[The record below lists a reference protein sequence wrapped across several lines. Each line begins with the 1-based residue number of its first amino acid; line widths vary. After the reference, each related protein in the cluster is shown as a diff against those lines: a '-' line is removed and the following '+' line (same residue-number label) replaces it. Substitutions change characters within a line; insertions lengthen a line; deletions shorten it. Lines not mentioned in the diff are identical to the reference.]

1 MGGVARNAECFAGQA
16 CIVDVLDGGE
26 GGTNDLLSCSHYA
39 LQGLPTGCSAAAVPH
54 SDAAGQDAL
63 GGSLVEGAHDG
74 GRCSR
79 SSKFAEKVEALLSFA
94 GQ

>member
-1 MGGVARNAECFAGQA
+1 MSWREGRGAPTIFSAPLTMRCR
-16 CIVDVLDGGE
+16 VL
-26 GGTNDLLSCSHYA
+26 
-39 LQGLPTGCSAAAVPH
+39 LQDAAAVPH

-63 GGSLVEGAHDG
+63 GGSPVEGAYDG

-79 SSKFAEKVEALLSFA
+79 SSEFAEKVEALLSFA